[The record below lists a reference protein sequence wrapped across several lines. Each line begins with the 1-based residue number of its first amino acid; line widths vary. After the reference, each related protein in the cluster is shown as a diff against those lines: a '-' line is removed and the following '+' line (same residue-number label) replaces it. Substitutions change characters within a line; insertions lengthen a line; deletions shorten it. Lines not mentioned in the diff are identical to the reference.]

1 MKKHRTNEKIM
12 KHIEKNKEQSWH
24 TLKQIMKTM
33 TNIEKHN
40 EQYWKKQWKPW
51 TTLKNQWKIMKNIEK
66 QWKLMKI
73 KQWKTLKEIMR
84 LHSQNTVS

>member
-1 MKKHRTNEKIM
+1 MEQIM

-40 EQYWKKQWKPW
+40 EQYWKKNNENHEQRWKS
-51 TTLKNQWKIMKNIEK
+51 NEK
-66 QWKLMKI
+66 
-73 KQWKTLKEIMR
+73 
-84 LHSQNTVS
+84 

>member
-1 MKKHRTNEKIM
+1 M

-40 EQYWKKQWKPW
+40 EQYWKKTMKTMNNIEKPM
-51 TTLKNQWKIMKNIEK
+51 KIMKNIEK
-66 QWKLMKI
+66 QWNIMKN